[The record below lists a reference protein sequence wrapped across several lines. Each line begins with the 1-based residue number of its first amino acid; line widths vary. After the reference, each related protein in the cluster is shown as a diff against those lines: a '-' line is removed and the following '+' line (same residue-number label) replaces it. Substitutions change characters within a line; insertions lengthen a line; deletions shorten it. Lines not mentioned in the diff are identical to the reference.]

1 MSQCEKCDAF
11 DEDHA
16 EYLDYPEGLSEEE
29 EIEWLENHQDYEP
42 SLYFY
47 WHGDIQED
55 YAMGEYTCLCESC
68 FGTLL
73 NQGKIKTTEDRDW
86 NCEIHGWGNPDGWDN
101 EPSKLSQQCRI
112 IIMNEQRANEELNI
126 ELEYERVKEQRYKA
140 FQEWLNDCPLVVTD
154 YQDYTNEFVITFN
167 LEAD

>member
-1 MSQCEKCDAF
+1 ME
-11 DEDHA
+11 
-16 EYLDYPEGLSEEE
+16 L
-29 EIEWLENHQDYEP
+29 
-42 SLYFY
+42 
-47 WHGDIQED
+47 
-55 YAMGEYTCLCESC
+55 
-68 FGTLL
+68 
-73 NQGKIKTTEDRDW
+73 
-86 NCEIHGWGNPDGWDN
+86 N
-101 EPSKLSQQCRI
+101 EPSKLYQQCSI